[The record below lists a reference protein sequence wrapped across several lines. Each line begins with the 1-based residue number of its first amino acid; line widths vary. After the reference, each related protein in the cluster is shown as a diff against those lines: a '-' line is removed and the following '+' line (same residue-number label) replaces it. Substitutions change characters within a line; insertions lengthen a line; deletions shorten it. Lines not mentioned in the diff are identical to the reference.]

1 MCQVMLSDPKL
12 LNSAA
17 LRDKIDRAVTIEMLE
32 TNIGGGADF
41 FFTKGR
47 VLIVDDQI
55 FNIEF
60 LKCQLEMIPELQS
73 RCDYAEN
80 GVTAV

>member
-1 MCQVMLSDPKL
+1 LTNEVSFLFEKMCQVMLSDPKL

-32 TNIGGGADF
+32 TNIGGGGDF

-47 VLIVDDQI
+47 VLIVDD
-55 FNIEF
+55 
-60 LKCQLEMIPELQS
+60 
-73 RCDYAEN
+73 
-80 GVTAV
+80 

>member
-32 TNIGGGADF
+32 TNIGGGGDF

-47 VLIVDDQI
+47 VLIVDD
-55 FNIEF
+55 
-60 LKCQLEMIPELQS
+60 
-73 RCDYAEN
+73 
-80 GVTAV
+80 